1 MTRKQRIADILSQ
14 HLNST
19 RLEVIDESHRHHVPE
34 GLESHINI
42 LIVSEEFQTLSR
54 IERHRL
60 INKLL
65 AAEFNNGLHALS
77 LNLHTP
83 AEWQTAQ
90 EQPLTTP
97 TCRNGYRHG

>member
-1 MTRKQRIADILSQ
+1 MIRTQRITDIISQ

-19 RLEVIDESHRHHVPE
+19 LLEVIDESHKHHVPE
-34 GLESHINI
+34 GMETHINI
-42 LIVSEEFQTLSR
+42 LIVSEEFQILSR

-65 AAEFNNGLHALS
+65 AAEFANGLHALS
-77 LNLHTP
+77 LHLHTP

-90 EQPLTTP
+90 EQRLTTP
-97 TCRNGYRHG
+97 ACRNGYRNG